1 MKGRTIMNVFIL
13 DKDIGCS
20 ARMLDDSHLRAQINE
35 ACQIL
40 MAGYN
45 KMYYPE
51 AKIGHANHPVTRFYF
66 ERNRATELFS
76 YLDELLSE
84 YCFRFGKQHQNVFWW
99 MGFRHRVGELPKEFR
114 YSKTYVDGA
123 MTDDIDEIRKCISTK
138 PMQKKPTWTRRE
150 RPDWW
155 EV

>member
-1 MKGRTIMNVFIL
+1 MNVFIL
-13 DKDIGCS
+13 DKDMGCS

-45 KMYYPE
+45 KVHYPE
-51 AKIGHANHPVTRFYF
+51 AKIGHANHPVTKFYEYGSNQF
-66 ERNRATELFS
+66 GELFK
-76 YLDELLSE
+76 YLNCLLLE
-84 YCFRFGKQHQNVFWW
+84 YNIRFEKSHQNTFWW
-99 MGFRHRVGELPKEFR
+99 SGFLFVMSPYMRIDNNFV

-123 MTDDIDEIRKCISTK
+123 MTDDIDEIRKYISTK
-138 PMQKKPTWTRRE
+138 PMQKKPTWTRRQK
-150 RPDWW
+150 PDWW